1 MMRNWLQIRYHSTQ
15 SIGQSV
21 EDPGLPFSLSENV
34 KLKWGDMCNSIFAFQ
49 IGKEDQSQISDVLD
63 VGARSELWSLCPR
76 LSFRA
81 FLAQNVGRHSM
92 TSRVFREQG
101 RRQICDF
108 VLSRFMWPPKAVE
121 CSRTGSSSDHARWGL
136 VSRSSNDAER
146 QNVSRHLDILRKQ
159 KKAPNIQSTCRTFWN
174 LSSGVTVSPQKFFS
188 TLQFS
193 AAGGHEQDSANTP
206 FWNGEQ
212 RSSNVS
218 FSALKSFKWVLN
230 RCARRHKT
238 VETLK
243 NVRWLRIPGVYCAP
257 FAFYIEARQ

>member
-1 MMRNWLQIRYHSTQ
+1 MMRNWLQIRYNSTQ

-21 EDPGLPFSLSENV
+21 EDSGLPFSLSENV

-49 IGKEDQSQISDVLD
+49 IGKEDRLQISDVLD

-121 CSRTGSSSDHARWGL
+121 CLRAESSSDHARWGL
-136 VSRSSNDAER
+136 VSTSSKDAEW
-146 QNVSRHLDILRKQ
+146 QNVSWHLDILTEQ
-159 KKAPNIQSTCRTFWN
+159 KKAPNIYSACRTFWD
-174 LSSGVTVSPQKFFS
+174 LSSGVTISPQKFFS
-188 TLQFS
+188 TLRFI
-193 AAGGHEQDSANTP
+193 AASGHEQDWQTL
-206 FWNGEQ
+206 FFETE
-212 RSSNVS
+212 SS
-218 FSALKSFKWVLN
+218 
-230 RCARRHKT
+230 
-238 VETLK
+238 
-243 NVRWLRIPGVYCAP
+243 
-257 FAFYIEARQ
+257 ARQMSHLAL